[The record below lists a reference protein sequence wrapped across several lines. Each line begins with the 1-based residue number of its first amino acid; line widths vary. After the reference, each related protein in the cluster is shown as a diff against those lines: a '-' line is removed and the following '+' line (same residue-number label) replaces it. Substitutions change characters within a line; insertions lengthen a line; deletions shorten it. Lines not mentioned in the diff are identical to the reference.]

1 MARRTDTVVVTA
13 HSFAVERKR
22 RIDIP
27 GVGEVDAT
35 EVGFRSSG
43 EHWNE
48 YLVDDGTVIRVKL
61 VATEILRVDGAY
73 DAEGN
78 PGYFVKSTNVTNVS
92 APENLRG
99 KPGG

>member
-1 MARRTDTVVVTA
+1 MAVIQA
-13 HSFAVERKR
+13 HWRIVERKR
-22 RIDIP
+22 RLQIP
-27 GVGEVDAT
+27 GQGEIEVT

-61 VATEILRVDGAY
+61 VATEILRQDDVY

-78 PGYFVKSTNVTNVS
+78 PGYIVKSANVTNVS
-92 APENLRG
+92 APENLRR
-99 KPGG
+99 KP